1 MLKKDN
7 FFKNYFTNLS
17 NYNKNLKKTKK
28 VFNSFIVDLKNNQI
42 PLLESYD
49 KNYEFDFSKTTVKK
63 FSSYKNIVI
72 IGMGGS
78 ILGTKTIYSFL
89 KKKDPLILPPD
100 YENLPIP
107 NEETVTGEISTFE
120 KDLGTLIE
128 DNSSTSS
135 SVEDSI
141 LKKIRSK

>member
-1 MLKKDN
+1 MFKKITYIIILT
-7 FFKNYFTNLS
+7 FFVTSCADTGSSIKRGLTGA
-17 NYNKNLKKTKK
+17 KKT
-28 VFNSFIVDLKNNQI
+28 SGD
-42 PLLESYD
+42 
-49 KNYEFDFSKTTVKK
+49 EFL
-63 FSSYKNIVI
+63 I
-72 IGMGGS
+72 
-78 ILGTKTIYSFL
+78 

-107 NEETVTGEISTFE
+107 NGETVTEGISIFE
-120 KDLGTLIE
+120 KNLGTLIE